1 MSPSEIAFRENR
13 KNLIFF
19 INIFHKLELVNNISL
34 WENIVVEYLNFFEVY
49 QHFLI
54 ILSDFNLLYTLYIFV
69 DKWFFPINE

>member
-34 WENIVVEYLNFFEVY
+34 WENIVVEYLNFFKVY

>member
-34 WENIVVEYLNFFEVY
+34 WENIVVEYWNFFKVY

-54 ILSDFNLLYTLYIFV
+54 FLSDFNLLYAFNIFV
-69 DKWFFPINE
+69 DKWFFPQFE